1 MENFLIVSLVQLGLC
16 CVQVVNC
23 YFGLIFGI
31 IFGIIFGLSSGIF
44 VPLAFSFAQF
54 SSTHFL
60 FWFSLR
66 RRILSFFK
74 KTKMIDQDES
84 PAELKKEC
92 FPNIKKILR
101 SPKKENYKTVLFS
114 EWF

>member
-23 YFGLIFGI
+23 CFGLIFGI

-54 SSTHFL
+54 SSSHFL
-60 FWFSLR
+60 FWFFLWQTDSL
-66 RRILSFFK
+66 
-74 KTKMIDQDES
+74 
-84 PAELKKEC
+84 
-92 FPNIKKILR
+92 ILR
-101 SPKKENYKTVLFS
+101 
-114 EWF
+114 

>member
-1 MENFLIVSLVQLGLC
+1 M
-16 CVQVVNC
+16 
-23 YFGLIFGI
+23 Y
-31 IFGIIFGLSSGIF
+31 F

-92 FPNIKKILR
+92 FPTSRKFFAPPKKKIIRRYFFQNGFEDIFEKTILKYVIPFSNTPCTR
-101 SPKKENYKTVLFS
+101 KNVKTVKIAVYLYDVF
-114 EWF
+114 